1 MRYERLYCDD
11 DRFKM
16 SALLHQGCLSYPYWT
31 ETELKLLFHGDRL
44 LTRILIL
51 SLPLPPGPLTVIVY
65 LVVRLGDTIID
76 PLIGTSP
83 ILGLMNAVSASVD
96 VHDKVADS
104 PRRIVRG
111 SAEIDTLGRG
121 GITVMVTLSVAVPPG
136 PVAVMV

>member
-1 MRYERLYCDD
+1 MHYST
-11 DRFKM
+11 KGV
-16 SALLHQGCLSYPYWT
+16 SVYPNGAKI
-31 ETELKLLFHGDRL
+31 ELKPSSHGDRL

-65 LVVRLGDTIID
+65 LVVRLGETMIE

-83 ILGLMNAVSASVD
+83 ILGLIKAVSASVD

-136 PVAVMV
+136 PVAVIV